1 MAHPA
6 PKALEK
12 EALPLGRAPAL
23 APRPPAFL
31 LAPGA
36 LAPPGPAL
44 QVSCLEA
51 EQECLL

>member
-23 APRPPAFL
+23 APRAFL

-36 LAPPGPAL
+36 LAPPGPAP
-44 QVSCLEA
+44 QVYCLEA